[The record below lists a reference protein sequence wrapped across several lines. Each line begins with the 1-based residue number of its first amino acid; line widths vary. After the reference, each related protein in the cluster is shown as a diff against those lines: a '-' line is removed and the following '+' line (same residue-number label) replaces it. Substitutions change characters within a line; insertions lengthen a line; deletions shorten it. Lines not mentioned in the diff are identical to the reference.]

1 MEKKSIIAA
10 FKRMWYHVL
19 IRCQS
24 LQGLITTRTSW
35 KDF

>member
-10 FKRMWYHVL
+10 FKRLWYHVL
-19 IRCQS
+19 IRYQS
-24 LQGLITTRTSW
+24 LQNLITTKTSW